1 MITKLCVNTFIIEIK
16 LLEQPEL
23 EKEIHSRIWT
33 SVKRKQCFKRN
44 EE

>member
-23 EKEIHSRIWT
+23 EKEIVEFEHL
-33 SVKRKQCFKRN
+33 
-44 EE
+44 

>member
-23 EKEIHSRIWT
+23 EKEIHSRI
-33 SVKRKQCFKRN
+33 
-44 EE
+44 